1 MKVLTTLLILTTM
14 ISAQEGEKAT
24 ESFVQDSLR
33 AGAQAIDDQYK
44 TQYDNDM
51 IAYENRL
58 RDLIEDHVKSVRQ
71 TEVGAYTITVQTD
84 CEFDMDIKP
93 PTQTR
98 FEADCYSAKASAQS
112 TADLVMNAA
121 PTHPPTLDAVRS
133 AVTNCSL
140 ELSVVRS
147 FTVHNKC
154 WTEAL
159 AAEYKQ
165 IYEEFEASMN
175 AKGYTGVLD
184 EETGNVQYTSN
195 VSRMKVDLENHTAE
209 VIETPSPVIGRDAG
223 ALD

>member
-14 ISAQEGEKAT
+14 VYTQEGENAT
-24 ESFVQDSLR
+24 ESYVQDSLR
-33 AGAQAIDDQYK
+33 AGAQAIDDEYK
-44 TQYDNDM
+44 TQYDNEM
-51 IAYENRL
+51 TAYQN
-58 RDLIEDHVKSVRQ
+58 DLQNLLDTHIQNVKT
-71 TEVGAYTITVQTD
+71 TEVGDYSITIQTECKYD
-84 CEFDMDIKP
+84 VDIKP
-93 PTQTR
+93 PTRNR